1 MRVTVKTYKTCVVI
15 NRPQTHVW
23 RVLSALE
30 EWPQWTPTM
39 TSVRCLSGRGVGAVY
54 EVRQPGLPKSHL
66 TITDWNEGQSFTWVA
81 REKPSSTVA
90 DHVLT
95 TIDENHTEATLTI
108 SMSGPMVALVWMLWG
123 RKIRRFVDTEAASL
137 KSRVESVTA

>member
-54 EVRQPGLPKSHL
+54 EVRQPGLPKSQL
-66 TITDWNEGQSFTWVA
+66 TVTEWIDGKSFTWA
-81 REKPSSTVA
+81 ASEKPSSTIATHTLESV
-90 DHVLT
+90 
-95 TIDENHTEATLTI
+95 DESHTDVTLTI
-108 SMSGPMVALVWMLWG
+108 SMTGPMVALVWMLWG
-123 RKIRRFVDTEAASL
+123 RKIRRFVDIEASSL
-137 KSRVESVTA
+137 KKIVERSS